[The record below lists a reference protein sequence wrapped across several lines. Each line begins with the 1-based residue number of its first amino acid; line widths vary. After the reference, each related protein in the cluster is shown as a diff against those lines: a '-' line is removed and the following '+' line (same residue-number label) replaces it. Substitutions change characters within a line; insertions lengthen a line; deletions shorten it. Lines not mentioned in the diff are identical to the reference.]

1 MIEIYT
7 KKQDSPDWIIL
18 NDMYFNVYTGNE
30 EISEYEAK
38 LIQQVDKAKLTT
50 DKHIET
56 RYGKDIFMVSVNDSH
71 FTVSVNV
78 AVSRQFLAWVFALGE
93 GVKIVEPQSV
103 VEQMKEEVER
113 LMRQYSEG

>member
-1 MIEIYT
+1 MIDIYT
-7 KKQDSPDWIIL
+7 KKQVSTDQIIL

-56 RYGKDIFMVSVNDSH
+56 RYGTSSITKNFIVSGQRQVEKFVN
-71 FTVSVNV
+71 
-78 AVSRQFLAWVFALGE
+78 AIE
-93 GVKIVEPQSV
+93 
-103 VEQMKEEVER
+103 
-113 LMRQYSEG
+113 

>member
-1 MIEIYT
+1 MEKAKGMLMIEIYT
-7 KKQDSPDWIIL
+7 KKQDSPDWILL

-56 RYGKDIFMVSVNDSH
+56 RYG
-71 FTVSVNV
+71 NV
-78 AVSRQFLAWVFALGE
+78 VVA
-93 GVKIVEPQSV
+93 KIATTNEIVT
-103 VEQMKEEVER
+103 
-113 LMRQYSEG
+113 LY